1 LKSPARAWKKRSSP
15 SRRIRKKKKTEIA
28 PSNREFA
35 TREIRTVNLLE
46 PRKERRKTMSTA
58 IAALNNPR
66 IGRSPAQTANIY
78 LKEARYEFLKNLRL
92 RMYTASV
99 LSFPIMFYV
108 LFGLVLNAKES
119 IGATRVPTYLIATYG
134 TFGVMGASL
143 FGTAAG
149 LASDRGLGWLQ
160 VKRASPMPPFAYFT
174 AKVVTSILF
183 SMIVVVG
190 LMILGLTFGNVRM
203 PSGDF
208 ARLLGTLALGSI
220 PFSAMGLAIGY
231 FAGPNSAP
239 ATINLIYLPMSFC
252 SGLWVPIMFLPKV
265 VKTIALAMPPFH
277 LSQLALG
284 VVGAGEHTSNATHW
298 EVLIAFTMICLGI
311 ARIGFQ
317 RDQDKLY
324 G

>member
-1 LKSPARAWKKRSSP
+1 
-15 SRRIRKKKKTEIA
+15 
-28 PSNREFA
+28 
-35 TREIRTVNLLE
+35 
-46 PRKERRKTMSTA
+46 MSTA
-58 IAALNNPR
+58 IVALNNPQAA
-66 IGRSPAQTANIY
+66 RSPAHTATIY
-78 LKEARYEFLKNLRL
+78 LKEVKYEFLKNLRL

-108 LFGLVLNAKES
+108 LFGLVLNANES
-119 IGATRVPTYLIATYG
+119 IAGMRVPTYLIATYG

-160 VKRASPMPPFAYFT
+160 VKRASPMPPFAYFV
-174 AKVVTSILF
+174 AKVITSMVFSSIIVLVLF
-183 SMIVVVG
+183 A
-190 LMILGLTFGNVRM
+190 LGVAIGGVRM
-203 PSGDF
+203 SASEF
-208 ARLLGTLALGSI
+208 TRLLATLVAGSL
-220 PFSAMGLAIGY
+220 PFSAMGLALGY

-239 ATINLIYLPMSFC
+239 PTINLIYLPMSFC
-252 SGLWVPIMFLPKV
+252 SGLWVPFMFLPNV
-265 VKTIALAMPPFH
+265 VRQIALVLPPYH

-284 VVGAGEHTSNATHW
+284 IVDAGNHETNATHW

-317 RDQDKLY
+317 RDQEKMY

>member
-1 LKSPARAWKKRSSP
+1 
-15 SRRIRKKKKTEIA
+15 
-28 PSNREFA
+28 
-35 TREIRTVNLLE
+35 
-46 PRKERRKTMSTA
+46 MSTA
-58 IAALNNPR
+58 TVAFDNVQ
-66 IGRSPAQTANIY
+66 IGRSAAHTATIY
-78 LKEARYEFLKNLRL
+78 LKEAKYEFLKNLRL

-119 IGATRVPTYLIATYG
+119 IAGLRVPTYLIATYG

-160 VKRASPMPPFAYFT
+160 VKRASPMPPFAYFA
-174 AKVVTSILF
+174 AKVITSMVFSSTIVLVLF
-183 SMIVVVG
+183 ALGIAVG
-190 LMILGLTFGNVRM
+190 GVRM
-203 PSGDF
+203 PLSEF
-208 ARLLGTLALGSI
+208 ARLLGTLVAGSL
-220 PFSAMGLAIGY
+220 PFSAMGLAVGY

-239 ATINLIYLPMSFC
+239 PTINLIYLPMSFC
-252 SGLWVPIMFLPKV
+252 SGLWVPFMFLPKV
-265 VKTIALAMPPFH
+265 VRQIALVLPPYH

-284 VVGAGEHTSNATHW
+284 VVGAGSQESSAAHW

-317 RDQDKLY
+317 RDQEKMY

>member
-1 LKSPARAWKKRSSP
+1 
-15 SRRIRKKKKTEIA
+15 
-28 PSNREFA
+28 
-35 TREIRTVNLLE
+35 
-46 PRKERRKTMSTA
+46 MSTA
-58 IAALNNPR
+58 TMALSNLQTQ
-66 IGRSPAQTANIY
+66 RSPGHTAAIY
-78 LKEARYEFLKNLRL
+78 LKEAKYEFLKNLRL

-108 LFGLVLNAKES
+108 LFGLVLNSKQA
-119 IGATRVPTYLIATYG
+119 IGGTGVPTYLIGTYG

-160 VKRASPMPPFAYFT
+160 VKRASPMPPFAYFA
-174 AKVVTSILF
+174 AKVVTSMIF
-183 SMIVVVG
+183 SSFIVVA
-190 LMILGLTFGNVRM
+190 LFALGFTLGGVRM
-203 PSGDF
+203 PLADL
-208 ARLLGTLALGSI
+208 ARLLGTLAAGSL
-220 PFSAMGLAIGY
+220 PFSAMGLAVGY

-252 SGLWVPIMFLPKV
+252 SGLWVPFMFLPKV
-265 VKTIALAMPPFH
+265 VRQIALALPPYH

-284 VVGAGEHTSNATHW
+284 IVGAGRHESSATHW
-298 EVLIAFTMICLGI
+298 EVLLAFTMICLGV

-317 RDQDKLY
+317 RDQEKLY